1 MRLQGKVALVTGGA
15 SGFGQGIAELFTR
28 EGARVAIADLNEQ
41 AARKVAATMSNDALA
56 VRCDV
61 SRRGDVDAA
70 VKATVER
77 FQTIDILINNAGT
90 THVRRPM
97 LEVDEAEF
105 DRVMAVNVKSIF
117 LFAHAVV
124 PLMRE
129 KKSGVI
135 INIGSTAGI
144 RPRPGLTWYNASKGA
159 VNLLSKSMA
168 AELAPDGIRV
178 CAVAPVISETP
189 LFASFLGG
197 DTPELRAQFRASIP
211 MGRFA
216 TVADIANAVLFL
228 ASDDASFL
236 TGNVL
241 EVDGGRCV

>member
-15 SGFGQGIAELFTR
+15 SGFGQGIAELFAR

-41 AARKVAATMSNDALA
+41 AARKVAASMSNDALA

-70 VKATVER
+70 VKAMVER

-105 DRVMAVNVKSIF
+105 DRIMAVNVKSIF

-189 LFASFLGG
+189 LFARFLGG

-228 ASDDASFL
+228 ASDDACFL

>member
-144 RPRPGLTWYNASKGA
+144 RPRQGLTWYNASKGA

>member
-15 SGFGQGIAELFTR
+15 SGFGQGIAELFAR

-41 AARKVAATMSNDALA
+41 AARKVAASMSNDALA

-70 VKATVER
+70 VKAMVER

>member
-1 MRLQGKVALVTGGA
+1 
-15 SGFGQGIAELFTR
+15 
-28 EGARVAIADLNEQ
+28 
-41 AARKVAATMSNDALA
+41 
-56 VRCDV
+56 
-61 SRRGDVDAA
+61 
-70 VKATVER
+70 
-77 FQTIDILINNAGT
+77 
-90 THVRRPM
+90 
-97 LEVDEAEF
+97 
-105 DRVMAVNVKSIF
+105 
-117 LFAHAVV
+117 
-124 PLMRE
+124 
-129 KKSGVI
+129 
-135 INIGSTAGI
+135 
-144 RPRPGLTWYNASKGA
+144 
-159 VNLLSKSMA
+159 MA

-197 DTPELRAQFRASIP
+197 DRPELRAQFRASIP

>member
-15 SGFGQGIAELFTR
+15 SGFGQGIAELFAR
-28 EGARVAIADLNEQ
+28 EGARVAITDLNEQ
-41 AARKVAATMSNDALA
+41 AARKVAASMSNDALA

-168 AELAPDGIRV
+168 AELAPDGLRV

>member
-15 SGFGQGIAELFTR
+15 SGFGQGIAELFAR

>member
-15 SGFGQGIAELFTR
+15 SGFGQGIAELFAR

-61 SRRGDVDAA
+61 SRRGDVDAT

-129 KKSGVI
+129 RKSGVI

-159 VNLLSKSMA
+159 VNLLSNPWRPS
-168 AELAPDGIRV
+168 
-178 CAVAPVISETP
+178 
-189 LFASFLGG
+189 
-197 DTPELRAQFRASIP
+197 LR
-211 MGRFA
+211 
-216 TVADIANAVLFL
+216 
-228 ASDDASFL
+228 L
-236 TGNVL
+236 TGFAFAQWHPSFRRR
-241 EVDGGRCV
+241 RCLQVSWGATRRNCAHSFARAFPWGASPPLQISRMLSCSWLPMMHLS